1 MRNRTTTPLI
11 YKIFKPKG
19 SSSFSVI
26 STLKKEFPKSKDLK
40 IGHFGTLDPFAEGL
54 LLVGVYGA
62 TRLNQYLQKEFS
74 KTYEAVGILGQKTTT
89 GDLEGVIQEESFCE
103 NLKEYSLLDLK
114 EILEEKFKGD
124 YLQSPP
130 SYSAAK
136 HMGKSLY
143 KYAQS
148 GQIITKEPVL
158 RCIHNLEIL
167 SFDFPCITFR
177 ATVGSGTYIRS
188 LFEDMANT
196 LGTVGHLRELKRT
209 SIGEQKVTD
218 SINPEAFGVSKEKG
232 MRLDEVYPLA
242 QVYLTHEEERKFCCG
257 NNVKSDNVGLK
268 QGDFLWVYNQEKSLM
283 GMGEVKG
290 AGLFPVWVFAQNA
303 VS

>member
-1 MRNRTTTPLI
+1 MRNRTTPLI

-19 SSSFSVI
+19 ASSFSVI
-26 STLKKEFPKSKDLK
+26 SSLKKEFPKSKDLK

-74 KTYEAVGILGQKTTT
+74 KTYEAKGILGQKTTT
-89 GDLEGVIQEESFCE
+89 GDLEGIIQEESSCE

-114 EILEEKFKGD
+114 QLLEEKFKGN

-136 HMGKSLY
+136 HKGKSLY

-148 GQIITKEPVL
+148 GEIITKEPVQ
-158 RCIHNLEIL
+158 RFIHHLEIL
-167 SFDFPCITFR
+167 SFDFPYITFR

-209 SIGEQKVTD
+209 SIGDQLVID
-218 SINPEAFGVSKEKG
+218 SIAPETFGISKERG
-232 MRLDEVYPLA
+232 LRLDEVYPLA
-242 QVYLTHEEERKFCCG
+242 QIYLTPEEERKFCCG
-257 NNVKSDNVGLK
+257 NNIKPDHLGLK
-268 QGDFLWVYNQEKSLM
+268 IGDFLWVYGQEKSLM
-283 GMGEVKG
+283 GMGEVKD